1 MFQYSFSSSVISSP
15 LRDQRALSGPRGEPL
30 DHVLNHIV
38 HRNLIILGL
47 GFSDFLQNICYILII
62 LNKPNFSDCQ
72 TDFLFRAYNSFGAF
86 YKGTGH

>member
-1 MFQYSFSSSVISSP
+1 MS
-15 LRDQRALSGPRGEPL
+15 PRGEPL
-30 DHVLNHIV
+30 DHVFNHIV

-72 TDFLFRAYNSFGAF
+72 TDFSFRAYNSFGAF
-86 YKGTGH
+86 YNGTGH